1 MLKKHIYI
9 RFQKRNGYAWADK
22 NDFKAIRVDESFEK
36 KCKRTGRVVFQIKY
50 KMGQQSSDL
59 MALDSSWFGKCL
71 NCHKRVEV
79 IQW

>member
-1 MLKKHIYI
+1 M
-9 RFQKRNGYAWADK
+9 QKEL
-22 NDFKAIRVDESFEK
+22 VP
-36 KCKRTGRVVFQIKY
+36 VVFQIKY

-79 IQW
+79 MQW

>member
-1 MLKKHIYI
+1 MYISAFRKETDTRGRTKAISQRYVLTRVLKKKM
-9 RFQKRNGYAWADK
+9 QKEL
-22 NDFKAIRVDESFEK
+22 VP
-36 KCKRTGRVVFQIKY
+36 VVFQIKY

-79 IQW
+79 MQW